1 MARKICAIRKTKDHP
16 KVYLVK
22 DLRRKAIKEGH
33 EASMVN
39 KLTKSN
45 LCALL
50 NIEWV
55 GKQSQKTRSS
65 DSSFIEIEE
74 WGTRECNVRPSKTHP
89 KAFGKEELVNLA
101 VKHLKLKNANT
112 YSKKQLCALLKAQKV
127 KVPSPKKASSKK
139 KPKVDKPSEKTK
151 KDKKAELEEKK
162 PKKVKPIKKPKADK
176 EPKKEKTPK
185 KPKEKKIKT
194 SAADCIQRS
203 KLSLKPHQIAL
214 VEHLKTNRGIIAAFD
229 VGAGKTLTAVAATQC
244 YLDSNPNGKVIIVT
258 PKSLQDNFKKELKAY
273 GVKRPD
279 NKYEFYTI
287 RNFATQ
293 YKNGCPD
300 NVFLVIDEA
309 HNLRTTIKTGK
320 PKSKAKAR
328 TEKESKESVAN
339 AITAVKC
346 AKTAD
351 KVLLLTATPLY
362 NKPHDLINLA
372 AMVKGTDPLTKTEF
386 ERKTQKE
393 LCKYFKDTIMFFEN
407 PKTDDYP
414 DKEEHTIR
422 VIMTND
428 FYKEYRKVEERKSGL
443 WSAKNPWTFLTVV
456 RQATNAVDPCLKCQW
471 TVDKILEDKKTLVY
485 SAFVTHGVKKL
496 QGMLDELGIK
506 YVEVTGSM
514 SMEARKKAVSDYNSN
529 KVKVMFIT
537 KAGGEGLD
545 LKGTRYV
552 ILLEKSWNRPNEE
565 QIIGRAVRFRSHTHL
580 PKDEQK
586 VDVYHLII
594 TKPAPSMRD
603 KNDSKESADDMLEKI
618 TIEKEEKNR
627 MFLKLLKSASID
639 APKGTKCP
647 PQDYIEITYGPEK
660 EKRKPY
666 KVVVTENKYPSWDMV
681 YNFGQQN
688 VNRIAGI
695 LKIPVN
701 EVVYVDNAKTTE
713 VHFEV
718 KLKKDVAKTAKTIAA
733 AIAQG
738 SGRRIFGSGIWVS
751 DKKEKSGDVYDF
763 TFKRK

>member
-1 MARKICAIRKTKDHP
+1 MARKICATRKSKDYP

-33 EASMVN
+33 EASMAN

-50 NIEWV
+50 NIEWM
-55 GKQSQKTRSS
+55 GKQVQKAESS
-65 DSSFIEIEE
+65 KSSFIEIEE
-74 WGTRECNVRPSKTHP
+74 WGDRECNIRPSAAHP

-101 VKHLKLKNANT
+101 VKHLKLKNPNA
-112 YSKKQLCALLKAQKV
+112 YSKQQLCALLKAQKV
-127 KVPSPKKASSKK
+127 KVPSPKKKSPKK
-139 KPKVDKPSEKTK
+139 KSKVTKPPKKTK
-151 KDKKAELEEKK
+151 VVKS
-162 PKKVKPIKKPKADK
+162 PKKS
-176 EPKKEKTPK
+176 PKKEKTPK
-185 KPKEKKIKT
+185 KPKEKKPK
-194 SAADCIQRS
+194 AGDCIGRS

-214 VEHLKTNRGIIAAFD
+214 VEHLKTHRGIIAAFD

-244 YLDSNPNGKVIIVT
+244 YLDSNPKGKVIIVT

-279 NKYEFYTI
+279 DKYEFYTI

-300 NVFLVIDEA
+300 NVFLVIDES
-309 HNLRTTIKTGK
+309 HNLRTTIKTRI
-320 PKSKAKAR
+320 PKSKAKAP
-328 TEKESKESVAN
+328 KASNKKSKESIAN
-339 AITAVKC
+339 AVTAIKC

-362 NKPHDLINLA
+362 NKPHDLINLV

-386 ERKTQKE
+386 ERKNRKE
-393 LCKYFKDTIMFFEN
+393 LCEYFKDTIMFFEN
-407 PKTDDYP
+407 PRTDDYP

-428 FYKEYRKVEERKSGL
+428 YYKEYRKVEEKKSGL
-443 WSAKNPWTFLTVV
+443 LSANNPWTFLTGV

-471 TVDKILEDKKTLVY
+471 AVDKILEDKKTLIY

-514 SMEARKKAVSDYNSN
+514 SMEARKKAVLDYNSN

-565 QIIGRAVRFRSHTHL
+565 QIIGRAVRFRSHAHL
-580 PKDEQK
+580 PKDEQS

-603 KNDSKESADDMLEKI
+603 KNDEKESADDMLEKI

-660 EKRKPY
+660 EKRKPH

-688 VNRIAGI
+688 INKIAGI
-695 LKIPVN
+695 LKIPAN

-713 VHFEV
+713 IHFEI
-718 KLKKDVAKTAKTIAA
+718 KLKKDVVKTAKAVAA

-738 SGRRIFGSGIWVS
+738 SGLRIFGSGIWVS
-751 DKKEKSGDVYDF
+751 DKKLGDIYDY